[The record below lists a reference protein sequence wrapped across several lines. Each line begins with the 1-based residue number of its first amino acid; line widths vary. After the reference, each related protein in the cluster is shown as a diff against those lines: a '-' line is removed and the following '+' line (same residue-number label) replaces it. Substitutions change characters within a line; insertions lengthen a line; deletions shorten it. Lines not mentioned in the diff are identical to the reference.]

1 MLDIISKLYSLFSP
15 IYAMLV
21 FIKNNINTIL
31 ITTISLI
38 TGTSVIYDENPL
50 SVISNL
56 LNKFI
61 NTFK

>member
-21 FIKNNINTIL
+21 FIKDNINTIL

-38 TGTSVIYDENPL
+38 TGISVIYDENPL

>member
-1 MLDIISKLYSLFSP
+1 MLDIIRKLYSLFSP

-21 FIKNNINTIL
+21 FIKDNINTIL
-31 ITTISLI
+31 IATIALI